1 MSKNFLVDFYRLEVP
16 EGVSSFEKMLED
28 IMALPTEKR
37 THEFVSAPIHLLSA
51 SNKQDANQQG
61 FWHGELVKIRMIE
74 PPIKASLAGKLEDI
88 HLEEDEGLGERTAF
102 LYHPPTRV
110 LLLHKTLTGVSI
122 TWFLSYFQKIA
133 GMQVEMSADPV
144 LNLDA
149 MRKLENFGVIQK
161 IDLRVAGLEN
171 LSVFEQDDKAV
182 GDVVDNLSKKFQAP
196 FVSIT
201 ASMGGQKGGL
211 NVDAVLHYVRKFQR
225 LSASQKNSA
234 DDKSTPTTRVMRITG
249 KASEDSRNSSVVDL
263 LQDCM
268 REKIKVADN
277 SKRRNLTYTERKE
290 HLEEAWGRRKTEIAK
305 MFNKP

>member
-16 EGVSSFEKMLED
+16 EGVSSFEEMLER
-28 IMALPTEKR
+28 IMALPTENR
-37 THEFVSAPIHLLSA
+37 THEFASAPIRLQSA

-74 PPIKASLAGKLEDI
+74 PPIKASLAGNLEDI
-88 HLEEDEGLGERTAF
+88 QLKEDEGLGERTAF
-102 LYHPPTRV
+102 LYHPLTRV

-122 TWFLSYFQKIA
+122 ASLLSYFQKIT
-133 GMQVEMSADPV
+133 GMQVDIAADPV
-144 LNLDA
+144 LNSDA
-149 MRKLENFGVIQK
+149 MRRLDNFGVIQK

-171 LSVFEQDDKAV
+171 LSVFEQDDKAI
-182 GDVVDNLSKKFQAP
+182 GDVVDNLSKRFKAP

-201 ASMGGQKGGL
+201 ASMGGNKGGL
-211 NVDAVLHYVRKFQR
+211 NKEAVLEHVRKFKR
-225 LSASQKNSA
+225 LSSSQKNSA

-249 KASEDSRNSSVVDL
+249 KDSEDSRTSSVVDL

-290 HLEEAWGRRKTEIAK
+290 HLETAWTTRKTEIAK